1 MIFLETLMEK
11 IVAGKDL
18 PKVQVERYISPILEI
33 FIEDILTEYYKN
45 DKKDENGKSLKGKY
59 KLIAPE
65 FPLQKYKNFDF
76 IDKNGKYKKNY
87 QSTNIDYLLLNT
99 DTNKLIFLEL
109 KTDSSSFNEDQ
120 LKIYQNLQEFPPTL
134 SKLKN
139 DVLTIQKKSKK
150 KSKYDYL
157 LNLIDDD
164 ISTQEIEIIYLI
176 PEMLK
181 KDKKFVD
188 ACNNSSI
195 NINRISFKDINKVYF
210 SKNSKVYKFQKE
222 WKIIKKQ
229 LQELNNN

>member
-1 MIFLETLMEK
+1 MIFE
-11 IVAGKDL
+11 
-18 PKVQVERYISPILEI
+18 
-33 FIEDILTEYYKN
+33 
-45 DKKDENGKSLKGKY
+45 GKSLKGKY

-99 DTNKLIFLEL
+99 DTNKLVFLEL

-120 LKIYQNLQEFPPTL
+120 LKIYQNLQESPPTL

-188 ACNNSSI
+188 ACNNSFI